1 MNQKLINIF
10 ANLGPSLLSIQKLLT
25 AGAYIIGISFIIRG
39 VMALKQLAEHKNS
52 MGQQHSMKEP
62 MFYILSGAMLLYFPT
77 GLKIFLTTTF
87 GSEQILSYD
96 SLNLSSTFFSNVK
109 NLSENM
115 LLFVQL
121 IGLIAFIR
129 GWIIIAKSS
138 SQGGGQHG
146 SFGKGLMHVFGGVL
160 GINIVQTLNVIS
172 NTLIGG

>member
-1 MNQKLINIF
+1 MNQKLTNIF
-10 ANLGPSLLSIQKLLT
+10 ANVGPSLISVQQLLT
-25 AGAYIIGISFIIRG
+25 AGAYLIGISFIIRG

-77 GLKIFLTTTF
+77 GLKVFLRTTF
-87 GSEQILSYD
+87 GSEQILSYN
-96 SLNLSSTFFSNVK
+96 SLNLSSTFFSNAGNISANVF
-109 NLSENM
+109 
-115 LLFVQL
+115 LFVQV
-121 IGLIAFIR
+121 IGYVAFIR

-160 GINIVQTLNVIS
+160 GINIVQTLNVIN

>member
-1 MNQKLINIF
+1 MNQKLTNIF
-10 ANLGPSLLSIQKLLT
+10 ANLGPSLLSIQLLLT
-25 AGAYIIGISFIIRG
+25 AGAYIIGISFIIRA

-62 MFYILSGAMLLYFPT
+62 LFFILSGAMLLYFPT
-77 GLKIFLTTTF
+77 GLKIFLMTTF
-87 GSEQILSYD
+87 GSDQILSYN
-96 SLNLSSTFFSNVK
+96 SLNLSSTFFSNAK
-109 NLSENM
+109 NLSANI
-115 LLFVQL
+115 LLFVQV

-160 GINIVQTLNVIS
+160 GINIVQTLNVIN
-172 NTLIGG
+172 NTLIGS